1 MNVSQPPGRS
11 LIPPKPNLGPEPWPK
26 SAPLQGLWVA
36 SGAVVATIAA
46 LFFWRM
52 LRRRLVR
59 SHQAEA
65 AADSLDVT
73 PRGRLVALSNSAK
86 TALALRFGAT
96 WRAKTTEELAVEA
109 ALEEVL
115 GPEMF
120 RQLIEFLEGIDRLKL
135 RPNAQ
140 AETANHSRKNT
151 PPGARESPG

>member
-26 SAPLQGLWVA
+26 SAPLEGLWVA

-73 PRGRLVALSNSAK
+73 RAAAWSPSRIRRKPPWLRDSAPPGEQRPPKSSLSKRRSRKSSAPRCSASSSSSSKESTASNS
-86 TALALRFGAT
+86 
-96 WRAKTTEELAVEA
+96 
-109 ALEEVL
+109 
-115 GPEMF
+115 
-120 RQLIEFLEGIDRLKL
+120 
-135 RPNAQ
+135 RPNAP